1 MINTEIKNENL
12 DIQLLSSGVT
22 DLQDI
27 LNLVEKNDYQIYLPE
42 FEDVDSC
49 DCWFSGSSFISK
61 DITPTGTEVGLFFNK
76 PNKVFFVNP
85 VGKFKKHKLKYY
97 PPTVGDDVLV
107 TVFKNRLWFSL
118 NRKTS
123 ACFVVQFF
131 HNQLIFDWKRTKYNL
146 EKVLKTEIAN
156 RLLVP
161 GKIETKLKT
170 SDFYN
175 FKFSLK
181 YPPQEFKMKVL
192 EELLYHQLN
201 NGSLPKH
208 LKPFRTELSGIDNTI
223 YLSKDLFLNIL
234 GRKSSRLELIQRVSA
249 KFDKNKKRKYKS
261 KEEFQ
266 KILKKNFDSFV
277 IDVFDLGVNHS
288 DRYYQLVTTK
298 IIPEL

>member
-1 MINTEIKNENL
+1 MITTEIEKKNL
-12 DIQLLSSGVT
+12 DIQLVTSGVK

-27 LNLVEKNDYQIYLPE
+27 LNLVEKGDYQILLPKFKGIVDE
-42 FEDVDSC
+42 TFLFE
-49 DCWFSGSSFISK
+49 GNFIANNIAPS
-61 DITPTGTEVGLFFNK
+61 GTEVGLFFNRK
-76 PNKVFFVNP
+76 NKVFFVNP

-97 PPTVGDDVLV
+97 PPTVGDDILV

-123 ACFVVQFF
+123 SCFVVKFF
-131 HNQLIFDWKRTKYNL
+131 RNKLIFEWKDTKYKL
-146 EKVLKTEIAN
+146 EKLLKAEIAS
-156 RLLVP
+156 RLIVSENM
-161 GKIETKLKT
+161 ETKLLT

-175 FKFSLK
+175 FKFSIEFLPK
-181 YPPQEFKMKVL
+181 EFKMKVV

-208 LKPFRTELSGIDNTI
+208 LKPFRSKISGIDNTI
-223 YLSKDLFLNIL
+223 YLTKDLFFHIL
-234 GRKSSRLELIQRVSA
+234 GIKSTRLELIQMVSER
-249 KFDKNKKRKYKS
+249 FDKNKKRKYKS

-266 KILKKNFDSFV
+266 KILKKNFDEFV
-277 IDVFDLGVNHS
+277 IDVFDLGVNQS

>member
-12 DIQLLSSGVT
+12 DIQLLTSGVK

-27 LNLVEKNDYQIYLPE
+27 LNLVEKNDYQILLPE
-42 FEDVDSC
+42 FENVSRDDW
-49 DCWFSGSSFISK
+49 WFDGSFIAK
-61 DITPTGTEVGLFFNK
+61 HIVPTGTEVGLFFNK
-76 PNKVFFVNP
+76 RNKVFFVTP
-85 VGKFKKHKLKYY
+85 LGEFKKHKLKYY
-97 PPTVGDDVLV
+97 PPTVGDDILI

-118 NRKTS
+118 NKKTS

-131 HNQLIFDWKRTKYNL
+131 HKQLIFDWKRTKYNL

-161 GKIETKLKT
+161 EKIEIRLLT

-175 FKFSLK
+175 FRFSMEHL
-181 YPPQEFKMKVL
+181 PQDFKMKVL

-234 GRKSSRLELIQRVSA
+234 GRKSSRLELIQRVSER
-249 KFDKNKKRKYKS
+249 FDKNKKRKYKS

-266 KILKKNFDSFV
+266 KILKKNFDDFV
-277 IDVFDLGVNHS
+277 IDVFDLNLNDS
-288 DRYYQLVTTK
+288 DKYYELVTTK
-298 IIPEL
+298 IIPEM